1 MHLST
6 LQQINVPDISHPNK
20 ACLEV
25 YVVPR
30 VYMPY
35 LGEKNLRQMQRKVQM
50 SSELYIVPCKKHL
63 LEYMTLKQLVNHAP
77 LAEIMY
83 S

>member
-1 MHLST
+1 
-6 LQQINVPDISHPNK
+6 
-20 ACLEV
+20 
-25 YVVPR
+25 
-30 VYMPY
+30 MPY

-63 LEYMTLKQLVNHAP
+63 LEYMTLKQLVNRAP